1 MKAWAAVLMAV
12 FLGVLL
18 TAPMT
23 GALNDDTAT
32 TGQDPQAP
40 GAVERDALAR
50 VAFLEGDW
58 AGEGW
63 AITRSGE
70 RTRFWVEEAFHYRG
84 DKDLMDM
91 QGIFGDILSDGSRTL
106 SLEYNLGILYFDRE
120 SARYMMWHYSSS
132 GEVFTVAMNVEH
144 ATREMHY
151 IKEYSGGRIG
161 KFHLVVGADGV
172 WTSRFDV
179 LQADGSWRQ
188 VMEFRMERVDR

>member
-1 MKAWAAVLMAV
+1 MKARVAVLWV
-12 FLGVLL
+12 GFLCASL
-18 TAPMT
+18 AASMT
-23 GALNDDTAT
+23 GALDDGAAT
-32 TGQDPQAP
+32 SGQDPHAP
-40 GAVERDALAR
+40 GAVERTALAR

-91 QGIFGDILSDGSRTL
+91 QGIFGDILSDGSRTP

-120 SARYMMWHYSSS
+120 SGRYMMWHYSSS

-151 IKEYSGGRIG
+151 IKEYPSGRTG
-161 KFHLVVGADGV
+161 KFHLVVGDDGV
-172 WTSRFDV
+172 WTSRLDV

-188 VMEFRMERVDR
+188 VMEFRMQRVDR

>member
-1 MKAWAAVLMAV
+1 MNGKTANRIVGLAFMALATAHTWA
-12 FLGVLL
+12 
-18 TAPMT
+18 TADEPT
-23 GALNDDTAT
+23 AATAT
-32 TGQDPQAP
+32 QDAP
-40 GAVERDALAR
+40 GIVERTALAR
-50 VAFLEGDW
+50 VDFLVGDW